1 MPAAAYEHARNYRGA
16 QLVLLLLAEGRRSRI
31 SAAQDPP
38 IAPGARCTPPFLSY
52 PRATFQY
59 MFEAAD
65 PVGAVASIRAGV
77 DALLASDLTALSRD
91 GLLELTRELERQA
104 RRIPAVDHRVVA
116 ELDERNLA
124 GELACANTATLLHDL
139 LQLHPREAK
148 ARVTAARELT
158 ERHALS
164 GDILPPV
171 CPAVAAAQR
180 AGTISPAHA
189 KVIGELMHW
198 LAAEHDRA
206 FGAELE
212 QCLVE
217 HAAQLDPLQ
226 LARAVTRLK
235 ARLDPDGP
243 ESRDRENQRRR
254 GVTIS
259 PNPDGSSEL
268 RGHLTAATTAIWQ
281 AIFDSLAAPRPSTEH
296 GRDDRSAAQRR
307 HDALHDAGLR
317 LLRTGTL
324 PDCGG
329 TPVTVQVTVR
339 AEDLRN
345 RTGLADTAHGDTI
358 SIAELL
364 HLAAEAEIIPVV
376 LDDAGGVLAYGR
388 TRRYA
393 TPAQRRA
400 LAARDRGCSF
410 PGCTIPPAWTEVHH
424 VTPWNDG
431 GRTNL
436 DETTLVCDF
445 HHDNHEQAGW
455 TCQMI
460 NKIPN
465 WIPPPWI
472 DPDQRPRRNT
482 AHHVEITFDI
492 DPDLARAVHPPI
504 RT

>member
-1 MPAAAYEHARNYRGA
+1 
-16 QLVLLLLAEGRRSRI
+16 
-31 SAAQDPP
+31 
-38 IAPGARCTPPFLSY
+38 
-52 PRATFQY
+52 

-77 DALLASDLTALSRD
+77 DALLAADLGTLGREE
-91 GLLELTRELERQA
+91 LLDLTRELERQA

-124 GELACANTATLLHDL
+124 GELACANTETLLHDL

-148 ARVTAARELT
+148 ARVAAARELT

-164 GDILPPV
+164 GETLPPL
-171 CPAVAAAQR
+171 CPAVTAAQR
-180 AGTISPAHA
+180 AGTLSPAHA
-189 KVIGELMHW
+189 KVIRDLLGW
-198 LAAEHDRA
+198 LPAEHDRE
-206 FGAELE
+206 FGAALE
-212 QCLVE
+212 QCLAE
-217 HAAQLDPLQ
+217 HAEHLDPLQ

-243 ESRDRENQRRR
+243 EPRDRENHRRR
-254 GVTIS
+254 GVTIC

-268 RGHLTAATTAIWQ
+268 RGHLTPAATAVWQ

-307 HDALHDAGLR
+307 HDALYEAGMR
-317 LLRTGTL
+317 LLRSGSL
-324 PDCGG
+324 PECGG
-329 TPVTVQVTVR
+329 APATVQVTVR
-339 AEDLRN
+339 ATDLCDG
-345 RTGLADTAHGDTI
+345 TGFADTAHGDAI

-388 TRRYA
+388 SRRYA

-424 VTPWNDG
+424 ITPWADG
-431 GRTNL
+431 GRTDL

-445 HHDNHEQAGW
+445 HHDHHETAGW

-472 DPDQRPRRNT
+472 DPDQVPRRNT

-492 DPDLARAVHPPI
+492 DPDLAQPAHPTL